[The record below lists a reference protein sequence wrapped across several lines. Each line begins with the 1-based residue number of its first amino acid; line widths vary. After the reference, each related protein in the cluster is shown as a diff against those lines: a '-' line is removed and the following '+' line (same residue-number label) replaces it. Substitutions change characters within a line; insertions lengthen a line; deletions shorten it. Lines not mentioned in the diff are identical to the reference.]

1 MRGLD
6 PAITFLLVLV
16 IGAVAGI
23 LFDRVAGPG
32 WLSRQV
38 SGARRGQLTS
48 ALVGIAGAFIGFH
61 LESLVLRTG
70 GIVAALIAAAL
81 GAALVLWIWRTVR

>member
-6 PAITFLLVLV
+6 PAVTFLLVLV
-16 IGAVAGI
+16 IGAVVGI
-23 LFDRVAGPG
+23 LFDRFAGAG

-38 SGARRGQLTS
+38 AGARRSVLTS

-61 LESLVLRTG
+61 LATLVARASGPL
-70 GIVAALIAAAL
+70 VALIAAAT
-81 GAALVLWIWRTVR
+81 GAAVILWIWRTVR

>member
-16 IGAVAGI
+16 IGAAAGI

-38 SGARRGQLTS
+38 AGARRHMLTS
-48 ALVGIAGAFIGFH
+48 VLVGIAGAFIGFH
-61 LESLVLRTG
+61 LATL
-70 GIVAALIAAAL
+70 VAAGSGPVVMLIGAAA